1 MGAMSGLT
9 DLLKIICYSLF
20 VFTTVS
26 YIAGAATDGLTTLLR
41 RRETLLARAVAQL
54 LGDTRFDGLALE
66 VYNNALINPLGNGA
80 AANKAELG
88 PLPAWIDPVLFATA
102 LLEVLHMI
110 PNAVPSIGKI
120 QPLSV
125 DATLPRTTRIENAVT
140 NATRRIG
147 ADAEIEGK
155 ANNLVQL
162 MANLIRRCEGR
173 QELMEQ
179 WVALWFDA
187 AMQAVTEQ
195 YRKETKLWN
204 FAIGFGIAAL
214 LDLQPIP
221 LTGMLARPEAQGAQ
235 VGPLMASLFEWGVV
249 ALATLFG
256 AQLWF
261 GLLHS
266 AARRRRRKY
275 TVISAA
281 AAPPPAETVLQLAP
295 PAGPGPTPAPARR
308 KSRTAAT
315 TDTP

>member
-1 MGAMSGLT
+1 MSSLT

-20 VFTTVS
+20 VFATVS
-26 YIAGAATDGLTTLLR
+26 YIASAATDALTALLK

-102 LLEVLHMI
+102 LLEVLHML
-110 PNAVPSIGKI
+110 PNAVTSIGKI

-147 ADAEIEGK
+147 ADAEVEGK
-155 ANNLVQL
+155 ANNLIQL
-162 MANLIRRCEGR
+162 VTNLIRRCEGR
-173 QELMEQ
+173 PELMEQ
-179 WVALWFDA
+179 SVALWFDA

-214 LDLQPIP
+214 LDLQPVP
-221 LTGMLARPEAQGAQ
+221 LTGLLARPEAQGGQ
-235 VGPLMASLFEWGVV
+235 VAPLMANLFEWGVV

-261 GLLHS
+261 GLLNS
-266 AARRRRRKY
+266 GARRGRRKY
-275 TVISAA
+275 TATAAA
-281 AAPPPAETVLQLAP
+281 AAPPVEAVPQLAP

-308 KSRTAAT
+308 KSRTVAT